1 MIKSKQI
8 HVADFIQK
16 ERNRCLCECAFTDI
30 ENELFLLRCRGKTIE
45 ESAEI
50 MNVSSKT
57 AYRINKRIKNK
68 IGKVYGD

>member
-1 MIKSKQI
+1 MPRSKQI
-8 HVADFIQK
+8 RVSDFIQK
-16 ERNRCLCECAFTDI
+16 EQNRCLCECAFTEI
-30 ENELFLLRCRGKTIE
+30 ENELFLLRCKGKTIE

-68 IGKVYGD
+68 IGKVYMD